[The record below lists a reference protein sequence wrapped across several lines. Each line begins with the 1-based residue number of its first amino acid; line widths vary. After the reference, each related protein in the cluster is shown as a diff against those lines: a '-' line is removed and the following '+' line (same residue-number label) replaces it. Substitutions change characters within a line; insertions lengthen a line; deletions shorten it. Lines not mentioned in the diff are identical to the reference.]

1 MKEFS
6 DFLRFSKF
14 LGKCCKFATLG
25 IAGSRSSVFVLTLSE
40 QIYRTFKHSFAGLIA
55 YLVP

>member
-25 IAGSRSSVFVLTLSE
+25 IVGSRTSVFVLTLSE
-40 QIYRTFKHSFAGLIA
+40 QIQNIKHSFAGLIA
-55 YLVP
+55 YLAP